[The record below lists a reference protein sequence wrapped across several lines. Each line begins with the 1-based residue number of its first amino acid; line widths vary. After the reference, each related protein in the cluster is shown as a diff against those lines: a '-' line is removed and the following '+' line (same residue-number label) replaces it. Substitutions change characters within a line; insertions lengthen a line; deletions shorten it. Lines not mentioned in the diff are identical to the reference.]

1 MTLSPLW
8 NRDKESEKYLLEL
21 GIVGSLSDSVSQ
33 RDFSVSKQAYLVS
46 SCLKEE
52 QKNNIC
58 WFLFQRTTA
67 NVDPAFRF
75 PSAVNRR
82 RLQVPQNC
90 SDIEVM
96 NPTWARFEDHRL
108 TYEIREPDLAQKAG
122 YFPPLRRVVWSVF
135 HPLERGERLPDDLQ
149 HLLRVKV
156 RSDTLSCNCAE
167 LDRPDRAPS
176 FPCSNGC
183 RRKACTR
190 WNGRRCCWKE
200 KKLSLYLDSV
210 LGSYNFAVAGDWLT
224 GAWFSQQNWWS
235 RLRSGPAWPHSS
247 PGHVGDS

>member
-1 MTLSPLW
+1 ML
-8 NRDKESEKYLLEL
+8 
-21 GIVGSLSDSVSQ
+21 I
-33 RDFSVSKQAYLVS
+33 LVS
-46 SCLKEE
+46 EDNSKCRSC
-52 QKNNIC
+52 
-58 WFLFQRTTA
+58 
-67 NVDPAFRF
+67 
-75 PSAVNRR
+75 
-82 RLQVPQNC
+82 LQVPVSSQSQAVAGSTELLRHRGDE
-90 SDIEVM
+90 SDLG
-96 NPTWARFEDHRL
+96 PFWHHRL
-108 TYEIREPDLAQKAG
+108 THEIKEPDLAQKAG
-122 YFPPLRRVVWSVF
+122 YFPPLRRVVWSVV

-156 RSDTLSCNCAE
+156 RSDTLSCDCAE
-167 LDRPDRAPS
+167 LDQPDRAPS